1 MTKLLQVAL
10 NDLRVSLKDRS
21 VWVNLTVIPIFLI
34 FIVGLVNGGASNGGE
49 GDTVLMDV
57 LNQDT
62 SELSASFLDSLR
74 QANPTLV
81 LCPMD
86 NDDEDIC
93 GLGDEPLTEARSVER
108 IDNDEVSALLIIP
121 AGFGEAV
128 IDGAPVDVTFRSE
141 SDPTQPS
148 PLLQS
153 VQAAVQQVAGAS
165 VAAQVGAQVYEQNT
179 GDDAGTF
186 RETVYEDAAQRWEN
200 PPSVVTYQ
208 VATAEDGETTSGFTQ
223 SAPGMGTM
231 YVMFTVLAG
240 AVVILQERGYGTLQ
254 RLAVM
259 PLRRWQLLGGK
270 MLARFVLGIIQFAI
284 AFVAG
289 AFFGANFGDDPLA
302 LVLVM
307 VSFTLTTTALAL
319 VLATFVDREQQANSL
334 TTFLVLVAAPL
345 GGAWWPLEIVPDF
358 MQTLAYIS
366 PVGWAMTAFNELMF
380 YDGGLVDVVP
390 SIIVLVAAAVV
401 LFGIGI
407 VRFRYE

>member
-21 VWVNLTVIPIFLI
+21 VWVNLTVIPVFLI
-34 FIVGLVNGGASNGGE
+34 FIVGLVNGGAANGGE
-49 GDTVLMDV
+49 GDTVLLDV

-93 GLGDEPLTEARSVER
+93 GLSDESLTESRSVER
-108 IDNDEVSALLIIP
+108 IDDDEVSALLIIP

-128 IDGAPVDVTFRSE
+128 INGEPVDVTFRSE

-165 VAAQVGAQVYEQNT
+165 VAAQVGAQVYAENT
-179 GDDAGTF
+179 GDDAGDF

-208 VATAEDGETTSGFTQ
+208 VATADDGETTSGFTQ

-259 PLRRWQLLGGK
+259 PLRLWQLLGGK
-270 MLARFVLGIIQFAI
+270 MLARFVLGIIQFLI

-358 MQTLAYIS
+358 MQTLAYLS

-380 YDGGLVDVVP
+380 YDGGLVDVLP
-390 SIIVLVAAAVV
+390 SILVLVAAAAV

-407 VRFRYE
+407 MRFRYE